1 MNLVWVVRA
10 AFVFVW
16 LMVPAVLGARGG
28 DEPQARPNVVVFLAD
43 DAGWGDYGH
52 SGNRAVATP
61 QIDSLAKGG
70 VSLDRFFVCPVCSPT
85 RAEFLT
91 GRYHPRGGVYGV
103 STGQERLDLDEKT
116 IADAFRAAG
125 YATGAFGKWHNGTQ
139 WPYHPQARGFGE
151 YFGHTS
157 GHWGEYFD
165 APLEDGGR
173 MVRTEGYIVDVC
185 TDRALRF
192 IEKHKDGPFFC
203 YVPFTTPH
211 SPWAVPDEDWRRHK
225 DQPIAQRATSAERE
239 KLDETR
245 CVLAMLENQDRNVGR
260 ILAKLDAL
268 KLRDNTIVVYFSDN
282 GPNAHRWNGGMKGIK
297 GGLDEGSLRSVC
309 YLRWP
314 GQLPA
319 GHQVTQIAGAID
331 LLPTLLG
338 LAGVGRTGDKPLDG
352 RDLSPL
358 LRGRDVDWPERM
370 LFTAWAGQVSVR
382 SQRHRLDARGRLYD
396 LEADP
401 GQATP
406 IDDREAELARRMRA
420 AAEAWR
426 ADVFAEARAGGAEGN
441 SQPRRGV
448 FLGKGV
454 DPRPIPVGY
463 REFPIAM
470 LPARDGEPQ
479 GAVQRSSGA
488 PNCSYFV
495 NWRSKDDRMV
505 WLCDV
510 QTSGTYDV
518 VIDYTCPIADAGATV
533 EVSFGGE
540 RLTGRVGPGW
550 DPPLYTNQDTLP
562 RPHGE
567 SPMKEFRP
575 LNLGRMKLGRG
586 VGPLVLRAVE
596 IPGKTAMDVRRVTL
610 TLVDDAAS
618 PGSQE
623 RGTLDRKRLL
633 EYLDDAGRVQPVKTA
648 ADWQRRRG
656 QILAAMQEAMGPLPD
671 RTKLAP
677 LDLQESKQE
686 AGEGYVRKTL
696 SFAAHLEGAP
706 VDRVPAHLYLPE
718 GFDAA
723 TPRAAMLVL
732 HQTSAAGKHD
742 VGPETIAQNRGLAAE
757 LARRGYVVLAPDYP
771 SFGDYKFDFGA
782 EFRAGRYAS
791 GTMKGVFNHM
801 RAVDLLQ
808 EFEGVDGD
816 RIGVIGHSLGGHNAM
831 FLAAFD
837 TRVKVVASS
846 CGWTPFEDYYGGK
859 IAGWTSDRYMP
870 RLREVYKLDATKA
883 PFDFYEVVGAIAPR
897 PFFSNSPVGDSNF
910 DVAGVRK
917 VVPVAGAVYR
927 LLAPDAGPDLADGT
941 GTPPA
946 FVVRYP
952 ESGHDFPAEV
962 RREAYAFVDAALRPK

>member
-1 MNLVWVVRA
+1 MGFTSILRAVVLSIWIA
-10 AFVFVW
+10 AAADANA
-16 LMVPAVLGARGG
+16 PAETAR
-28 DEPQARPNVVVFLAD
+28 RPNVVILLAD

-52 SGNRAVATP
+52 SGNRQVATP
-61 QIDSLAKGG
+61 VIDSLAKSG

-103 STGQERLDLDEKT
+103 STGQERLDPDEKT
-116 IADAFRAAG
+116 IAEAFRKAG

-139 WPYHPQARGFGE
+139 WPYHPMARGFDE

-185 TDRALRF
+185 TDRALAF
-192 IEKHKDGPFFC
+192 IEKHKGGPFFC

-211 SPWAVPDEDWRRHK
+211 SPWAVPDENWQRHK
-225 DQPIAQRATSAERE
+225 DKPIDQRATNADRE

-245 CVLAMLENQDRNVGR
+245 CVLAMMENQDGNVGR
-260 ILAKLDAL
+260 ILAKLDEL
-268 KLRDNTIVVYFSDN
+268 NLSENTIVLYFSDN
-282 GPNAHRWNGGMKGIK
+282 GPNSHRWNGGMKGIK

-309 YLRWP
+309 YFRWP
-314 GQLPA
+314 GKLPA
-319 GHQVTQIAGAID
+319 GHRVTQIAGAID
-331 LLPTLLG
+331 LLPTLLALTG
-338 LAGVGRTGDKPLDG
+338 IERVGDKPLDG
-352 RDLSPL
+352 RDLSPIL
-358 LRGRDVDWPERM
+358 DDKKDVDWPERM
-370 LFTAWAGQVSVR
+370 LFTAWTGQVSVR
-382 SQRHRLDARGRLYD
+382 SQQHRLDAQGRLYD
-396 LEADP
+396 VDADP
-401 GQATP
+401 GQSKP
-406 IDDREAELARRMRA
+406 LNDREGESARRMQEA
-420 AAEAWR
+420 ARAWR
-426 ADVFAEARAGGAEGN
+426 EDVFAEARERSAATDTKPL
-441 SQPRRGV
+441 SGV
-448 FLGKGV
+448 FAGKAV

-463 REFPIAM
+463 REFPITM

-479 GAVQRSSGA
+479 GGVKRSSGA

-495 NWRSKDDRMV
+495 NWKSKDDRMV
-505 WLCDV
+505 WLV
-510 QTSGTYDV
+510 GVNTAGTYEV
-518 VIDYTCPIADAGATV
+518 VVDYTCPVADAGATV
-533 EVSFGGE
+533 ELSFGGE
-540 RLTGRVGPGW
+540 RLTCRVAPGW

-575 LNLGRMKLGRG
+575 LKLGRMKLKQGE
-586 VGPLVLRAVE
+586 GPLVLRAVE
-596 IPGKTAMDVRRVTL
+596 IPGKTVMDVRRVTL
-610 TLVDDAAS
+610 TLVDEEAS
-618 PGSQE
+618 SGAKAQ
-623 RGTLDRKRLL
+623 GALDRKRLL
-633 EYLDDAGRVQPVKTA
+633 EYVDDDGRVQPVKTA
-648 ADWQRRRG
+648 ADWRLRRA

-677 LDLQESKQE
+677 LDVQETKRE
-686 AGEGYVRKTL
+686 AGEGYERKTL
-696 SFAAHLEGAP
+696 TFAAHLADAP

-718 GFDAA
+718 GFDEAK
-723 TPRAAMLVL
+723 PRAAMLVL

-742 VGPETIAQNRGLAAE
+742 VGPETIPQNRGLAAE

-771 SFGDYKFDFGA
+771 SFGEYKFDFAA
-782 EFRAGRYAS
+782 EFRAGRYTS

-808 EFEGVDGD
+808 ELKGVDKD

-837 TRVKVVASS
+837 ERVKVVVSS

-870 RLREVYKLDATKA
+870 RLRDVYKLDAAKV
-883 PFDFYEVVGAIAPR
+883 PFDFYEVVAAIAPR

-910 DVAGVRK
+910 DVAGVKK
-917 VVPVAGAVYR
+917 VVPPAGEVYR
-927 LLAPDAGPDLADGT
+927 LLAPDAASPEAKSGDGH
-941 GTPPA
+941 PSL
-946 FVVRYP
+946 VVRYP
-952 ESGHDFPAEV
+952 DCGHDFPPDV
-962 RREAYAFVDAALRPK
+962 RQEAYAFIDAVLRPR